1 MIFLA
6 TIRDVAKLA
15 GVSVATVS
23 RVLNK
28 NGYVNKETEQ
38 KVTTAIE
45 QLRYEPNAVARGLAG
60 KRTGTIAL
68 ILPDISN
75 PFFPEMA
82 RGVEDVAHKHGYTV
96 ILCNSDDQG
105 VKERT
110 YIEILKKKYI
120 DGIIFASNTL
130 EEADMAKMQEHDLP
144 LVMLDRAPNQDSFSV
159 VRAKNYEGAQLAV
172 KHLLEVGCKRI
183 AHIYG
188 PQELITAKER
198 TAGYEDAVKNL
209 PWYSPS
215 LMVPGNFRLEGG
227 VKAIEVLLERHPD
240 VDGIFAGND
249 LMAVGA
255 LKALYRMGKK
265 VPDDVAICGFDG
277 IALTEI
283 TQPELTT
290 IAQPIY
296 EMGTLAATVLI
307 EKISA
312 TAKANPIHELGVTLI
327 ARGSTKRGRDK
338 DE

>member
-1 MIFLA
+1 MLLA

-38 KVTTAIE
+38 KVTTAIQ
-45 QLRYEPNAVARGLAG
+45 QLQYEPNAVARGLAG
-60 KRTGTIAL
+60 KKTGTIAL

-82 RGVEDVAHKHGYTV
+82 RGVEDVAHQLGYTV

-105 VKERT
+105 VKERS
-110 YIEILKKKYI
+110 YIEVLKKKYI

-130 EEADMAKMQEHDLP
+130 DEADVEAMQKNDLP
-144 LVMLDRAPNQDSFSV
+144 LVILDRAPIQDSFSV
-159 VRAKNYEGAQLAV
+159 IRSKNYEGAQLAV
-172 KHLLEVGCKRI
+172 KHLLEIGCKRI

-188 PQELITAKER
+188 PQEFDTAKER
-198 TAGYEDAVKNL
+198 MTGYEDAVREM

-215 LMVPGNFRLEGG
+215 LMVPGNFRIDGG
-227 VKAIEVLLERHPD
+227 MRAIEVLMSRHPD

-255 LKALYRMGKK
+255 LKALYRLGKK
-265 VPDDVAICGFDG
+265 VPDEVAICGFDG

-283 TQPELTT
+283 TEPEITT
-290 IAQPIY
+290 VAQPIY
-296 EMGTLAATVLI
+296 EMGSLAAKVLI
-307 EKISA
+307 EKITA
-312 TAKANPIHELGVTLI
+312 TVKANPIHEMDVRLI
-327 ARGSTKRGRDK
+327 QRGSTKRGRET